1 MTWALGLVISAV
13 LAAGAVLAQAQK
25 VDPRDT
31 AAIDA
36 CIKEAR
42 SKSRHAET
50 CIGTVA
56 DPCVA
61 EPAGQST
68 AGAAACYNRELL
80 VWDDMLNGAY
90 EQLRK
95 GLAAP
100 KSAKLQSAQR
110 AWLEARKQGC
120 EFYWEFFRGTIAS
133 PMAGSC
139 YMRETANRAIYL
151 RFFVEEVKK

>member
-1 MTWALGLVISAV
+1 MTRALGLVIAAV
-13 LAAGAVLAQAQK
+13 VAAGAVLAQTQK
-25 VDPRDT
+25 VDPRDS

-42 SKSRHAET
+42 GKNRHAES
-50 CIGTVA
+50 CIGSIA

-110 AWLEARKQGC
+110 AWL
-120 EFYWEFFRGTIAS
+120 
-133 PMAGSC
+133 
-139 YMRETANRAIYL
+139 
-151 RFFVEEVKK
+151 